1 MSIFALSVML
11 GAFFIEGVLNMAK
24 ELPKVY
30 EPQQVENEIY
40 KMWEDNG
47 YFRPTEKADA
57 KPFTIV
63 MPPPNVTGQLH
74 MGHAMDATLQD
85 TLIRFKRMQ
94 GYSALW
100 LPGVDH
106 AGIAT
111 QIKVEEE
118 LRKDGLT
125 RYDLGREKFLEKVWD
140 WKHKYGNRI
149 VEQQKKLGA
158 SCDWERARFTMDEG
172 CSKAVREVFVSL
184 YEKGLI
190 YKGSR
195 IINWCPHC
203 VTALSDA
210 EVEYVDKPGHLWHIR
225 YPLTDGSGE
234 VVVATT
240 RPETM
245 LGDTGVCVNPNDE
258 RYQHIVGKTVTLP
271 LVNKQIPIVAD
282 DYAEMEFGTG
292 CVKMTP
298 AHDPNDFEVG
308 LRHNLEVIR
317 VLDDNGVVNALG
329 GKYEGLDRYDARK
342 QIVQDL
348 QEQGYL
354 VKIDDH
360 AHNVGTCYR
369 CHNDVEPIIS
379 AQWFV
384 KMQPLAEEAIRVV
397 KEGETKFVPDRF
409 SKTYLNWME
418 NVRDWCISRQLWWGH
433 QIPAWTCEEC
443 GHITVSREDA
453 CKCEKCGSTKIE
465 RDPDVLDTWFSS
477 ALWPFETLGWPEDA
491 EDLKKFYP
499 TDVLVTGYDI
509 IFFWVARMIFSGCEH
524 TGKTPFHTVL
534 IHGLVRDN
542 QGRKMSKSLGN
553 GIDPLEMIEKYGCD
567 ALRMNMVTG
576 NSPGNDMRFYVERCE
591 AMRNFANKLWN
602 ASRYV
607 MMNLGE
613 NAKNCIP
620 NAAQLEI
627 ADKWVLS
634 KLNTLI
640 AEVTENLE
648 KYELG
653 VAVQKVYDF
662 IWDTYCDWYIELTKA
677 RLYSEDAV
685 RKDTAM
691 SVLVYVLDQVLRLLH
706 PFMPFITEQIW
717 QSIPHEGEALIVAN
731 WPVYNQDLAFKAEE
745 EQMESVMN
753 AIRAIRN
760 RRTEMNVPPSKKAT
774 LFVLTSKPQ
783 VFAEGEGFIQ
793 RLAYADQVMVLDKE
807 PENLNGMVTCATA
820 DAKLYIPMGQ
830 LVDLAKE
837 LERIDKELDKARK
850 NLAALEGK
858 LSNENFTSRAP
869 EAVVEAERAKAQKAR
884 DLILQL
890 EQSRQAME
898 LL

>member
-1 MSIFALSVML
+1 
-11 GAFFIEGVLNMAK
+11 MAK
-24 ELPKVY
+24 ELNKVY
-30 EPQQVENEIY
+30 DPKAVESEIY
-40 KMWEDNG
+40 KMWEEGG
-47 YFRPTEKADA
+47 YFHAERDESK

-85 TLIRFKRMQ
+85 SIIRFKRMQ
-94 GYSALW
+94 GYNALW
-100 LPGVDH
+100 IPGVDH

-118 LRKDGLT
+118 LRKEGLT
-125 RYDLGREKFLEKVWD
+125 RYDLGREKFLERVWD
-140 WKHKYGNRI
+140 WKNRFGNRI

-158 SCDWERARFTMDEG
+158 SCDWDRARFTMDEG

-225 YPLTDGSGE
+225 YPLEDGSGE

-245 LGDTGVCVNPNDE
+245 LGDSGVCVNPNDD
-258 RYQHIVGKTVTLP
+258 RYRSIVGKNVILP
-271 LVNKQIPIVAD
+271 LLNKPIPVVAD

-317 VLDDNGVVNALG
+317 VLDDEGKVNSLG
-329 GKYEGLDRYDARK
+329 GKYEGMDRYEARK
-342 QIVQDL
+342 AIVADL
-348 QEQGYL
+348 EAQGYL
-354 VKIDDH
+354 VKVEDYS
-360 AHNVGTCYR
+360 HNVGTCYR

-384 KMQPLAEEAIRVV
+384 KMKPLAEEAIRVV
-397 KEGETKFVPDRF
+397 KDGETRFVPDRF
-409 SKTYLNWME
+409 TKTYLNWME

-433 QIPAWTCEEC
+433 QIPAWTCADC

-453 CKCEKCGSTKIE
+453 CKCEKCGSANIE

-477 ALWPFETLGWPEDA
+477 ALWPFETLGWPEKTP
-491 EDLKKFYP
+491 DLDYFYP

-524 TGKTPFHTVL
+524 TGRTPFHTVL
-534 IHGLVRDN
+534 IHGLVRDDK
-542 QGRKMSKSLGN
+542 GRKMSKSLGN
-553 GIDPLEMIEKYGCD
+553 GIDPLEMIDQYGCD
-567 ALRMNMVTG
+567 ALRMNMVTS

-613 NAKNCIP
+613 NFVPGLPEN
-620 NAAQLEI
+620 LEI

-640 AEVTENLE
+640 SEVTENME
-648 KYELG
+648 HYELG
-653 VAVQKVYDF
+653 IAVQKIYDF

-677 RLYSEDAV
+677 RLYSEEAD
-685 RKDTAM
+685 RKQTALQ
-691 SVLVYVLDQVLRLLH
+691 VLVYVLDQTLRLLH
-706 PFMPFITEQIW
+706 PFMPYITEEIW
-717 QSIPHEGEALIVAN
+717 QSLPHEGKALIVAK
-731 WPVYNQDLAFKAEE
+731 WPVTSEALSFKEE
-745 EQMESVMN
+745 EAHMESVMN

-760 RRTEMNVPPSKKAT
+760 RRAEMNVPPSKKAT
-774 LFVLTSKPQ
+774 LYVLTSKPQ
-783 VFAEGEGFIQ
+783 IFTEGEGFIQ
-793 RLAYADQVMVLDKE
+793 RLAYADRVELLESEPANLD
-807 PENLNGMVTCATA
+807 GMVTCATA
-820 DAKLYIPMGQ
+820 DAKLFIPMGQ
-830 LVDLAKE
+830 LVDITKE
-837 LERIDKELDKARK
+837 LERIAKELDKARK
-850 NLAALEGK
+850 NLASIQGK
-858 LSNENFTSRAP
+858 LSNEKFTARAP
-869 EAVVEAERAKAQKAR
+869 EAVVNAEREKAKKAA
-884 DLILQL
+884 DLIASL
-890 EQSRQAME
+890 EESEAA
-898 LL
+898 LKKNL

>member
-1 MSIFALSVML
+1 M
-11 GAFFIEGVLNMAK
+11 NR

-30 EPQQVENEIY
+30 EPQQVENKIY
-40 KMWEDNG
+40 KMWEENG
-47 YFRPTEKADA
+47 YFRPVRKEGA

-85 TLIRFKRMQ
+85 TLIRYKRMQ

-100 LPGVDH
+100 IPGVDH

-118 LRKDGLT
+118 LRKEGLT
-125 RYDLGREKFLEKVWD
+125 RYDLGREKFLERVWD

-158 SCDWERARFTMDEG
+158 SCDWDRARFTMDAG
-172 CSKAVREVFVSL
+172 CSNAVREVFVSL

-195 IINWCPHC
+195 IINWCPNC

-225 YPLTDGSGE
+225 YPLADGSGE

-258 RYQHIVGKTVTLP
+258 RYSAIVGKKVILP
-271 LVNKQIPIVAD
+271 LVNKEIPIVAD

-308 LRHNLEVIR
+308 LRHNLEIIR
-317 VLDDNGVVNALG
+317 VLDDNGVVNAYG
-329 GKYEGLDRYDARK
+329 GKYEGLDRYEARK
-342 QIVQDL
+342 QIVADL
-348 QEQGYL
+348 EQQGYL
-354 VKIDDH
+354 VKIEDH

-384 KMQPLAEEAIRVV
+384 KMKPLAEEAIRVV
-397 KEGETKFVPDRF
+397 KDGETKFVPERF

-433 QIPAWTCEEC
+433 QIPAWTCSEC
-443 GHITVSREDA
+443 GHITVSRQDA
-453 CKCEKCGSTKIE
+453 CQCEKCGSKCIE

-477 ALWPFETLGWPEDA
+477 ALWPFETLGWPEKT
-491 EDLKKFYP
+491 EDLEYFYP

-534 IHGLVRDN
+534 IHGLVRDDK
-542 QGRKMSKSLGN
+542 GRKMSKSLGN

-607 MMNLGE
+607 LMNLSE
-613 NAKNCIP
+613 DTKNELP
-620 NAAQLEI
+620 AAEDLQI

-634 KLNTLI
+634 RLNTLI
-640 AEVTENLE
+640 AEVTDNLE

-653 VAVQKVYDF
+653 VAIQKIYDF
-662 IWDTYCDWYIELTKA
+662 LWDTYCDWYIELTKT
-677 RLYSEDAV
+677 RLYSDDAGQ
-685 RKDTAM
+685 KNNALQ
-691 SVLVYVLDQVLRLLH
+691 VLVYVLDQTLRLLH
-706 PFMPFITEQIW
+706 PFMPFITEEIW
-717 QSIPHEGEALIVAN
+717 QSLPHEGEALIVAQ
-731 WPVYNQDLAFKAEE
+731 WPQYRADLQFKAEE
-745 EQMESVMN
+745 DQMEGVMS

-760 RRTEMNVPPSKKAT
+760 RRAEMNVPPSKKAA
-774 LFVLTSKPQ
+774 LFVQTAKPHM
-783 VFAEGEGFIQ
+783 FAEGEGFIQ
-793 RLAYADQVMVLDKE
+793 RLAYADKVVILDKE
-807 PENLNGMVTCATA
+807 PDDIDGMVCCTTA
-820 DAKLYIPMGQ
+820 EAKLFIPMGQ
-830 LVDLAKE
+830 LVDVQKE
-837 LERIDKELDKARK
+837 LERIRKELEKARK
-850 NLAALEGK
+850 NLSAIEGK
-858 LSNENFTSRAP
+858 LSNENFTARAP
-869 EAVVEAERAKAQKAR
+869 ESVVNAEREKAEKAR
-884 DLILQL
+884 ELISQLQ
-890 EQSRQAME
+890 QSEAAMQK
-898 LL
+898 L

>member
-1 MSIFALSVML
+1 MTR
-11 GAFFIEGVLNMAK
+11 

-30 EPQQVENEIY
+30 EPQQVENKIY

-47 YFRPTEKADA
+47 YFAPSEKKDA

-94 GYSALW
+94 GYNALW
-100 LPGVDH
+100 VPGVDH

-118 LRKDGLT
+118 LRKDGVT

-158 SCDWERARFTMDEG
+158 SCDWNRARFTMDEG
-172 CSKAVREVFVSL
+172 CSNAVREVFVSL

-195 IINWCPHC
+195 IINWCPNC

-225 YPLTDGSGE
+225 YPLADGTGE

-245 LGDTGVCVNPNDE
+245 LGDTGVCVNPNDD
-258 RYQHIVGKTVTLP
+258 RYKDIVGKKVILP
-271 LVNKQIPIVAD
+271 LVNKEIPVVAD

-308 LRHNLEVIR
+308 LRHNLEIIR
-317 VLDDNGVVNALG
+317 VLDDNGVVNAYG
-329 GKYEGLDRYDARK
+329 GKYEGLDRYEARK
-342 QIVQDL
+342 QIVKDL
-348 QEQGYL
+348 EEQGYL
-354 VKIDDH
+354 VKIEDH

-384 KMQPLAEEAIRVV
+384 KMKPLAEEAIRVV
-397 KEGETKFVPDRF
+397 KDGETKFVPDRF

-443 GHITVSREDA
+443 GHITVSRTDA
-453 CKCEKCGSTKIE
+453 CKCEKCGSAKIE

-477 ALWPFETLGWPEDA
+477 ALWPFETLGWPEKT
-491 EDLKKFYP
+491 EDLDYFYP

-534 IHGLVRDN
+534 IHGLVRDDK
-542 QGRKMSKSLGN
+542 GRKMSKSLGN
-553 GIDPLEMIEKYGCD
+553 GIDPLEMIEKFGCD

-607 MMNLGE
+607 LMNLDE
-613 NAKNCIP
+613 NAV
-620 NAAQLEI
+620 NALPAEKDLTI

-634 KLNTLI
+634 KLNSLV

-662 IWDTYCDWYIELTKA
+662 LWDTYCDWYIELTKS
-677 RLYSEDAV
+677 RLYSEDASQ
-685 RKDTAM
+685 KQSALQ
-691 SVLVYVLDQVLRLLH
+691 VLVYVLDQTLRLLH
-706 PFMPFITEQIW
+706 PFMPFITEEIW
-717 QSIPHEGEALIVAN
+717 QSLPHDGEALIVAK
-731 WPVYNQDLAFKAEE
+731 WPEYSAALEFKAEE
-745 EQMESVMN
+745 AHMESVMN

-760 RRTEMNVPPSKKAT
+760 RRADMNVPPSKKAA
-774 LFVLTSKPQ
+774 LYVLTSKPE

-793 RLAYADQVMVLDKE
+793 RLAYADQITLLDKDL
-807 PENLNGMVTCATA
+807 ENIDGMVCCTTA

-830 LVDLAKE
+830 LVDVAKE
-837 LERIDKELDKARK
+837 LERIGKELEKARK

-858 LSNENFTSRAP
+858 LSNENFVARAP
-869 EAVVEAERAKAQKAR
+869 EAVVNAEREKAAKAR
-884 DLILQL
+884 DLIAQL
-890 EQSRQAME
+890 EESEAA
-898 LL
+898 LKKL

>member
-1 MSIFALSVML
+1 
-11 GAFFIEGVLNMAK
+11 MAR

-30 EPQQVENEIY
+30 EPQQVENRIY
-40 KMWEDNG
+40 KMWEENG
-47 YFRPTEKADA
+47 HFKPNKSYDA

-94 GYSALW
+94 GYNALW
-100 LPGVDH
+100 VPGVDH

-118 LRKDGLT
+118 LRTKEGLS
-125 RYDLGREKFLEKVWD
+125 RYDLGREKFLERVWD

-158 SCDWERARFTMDEG
+158 SCDWDRARFTMDEG
-172 CSKAVREVFVSL
+172 CSAAVREVFVSL

-195 IINWCPHC
+195 IINWCPNC

-210 EVEYVDKPGHLWHIR
+210 EVEYVDKPGHLWNIR
-225 YPLTDGSGE
+225 YDLVDGTGS

-245 LGDTGVCVNPNDE
+245 LGDTGIAVNPNDE
-258 RYQHIVGKTVTLP
+258 RYQHMIGKKAILP
-271 LVNKQIPIVAD
+271 LVGREIPIVAD

-298 AHDPNDFEVG
+298 AHDPNDFEVA

-317 VLDDNGVVNALG
+317 VLDDNGVVNSYG
-329 GKYEGLDRYDARK
+329 GKYEGMDRYDARK
-342 QIVQDL
+342 AIVADL
-348 QEQGYL
+348 EAGGYL

-369 CHNDVEPIIS
+369 CHKDVEPIIS

-443 GHITVSREDA
+443 GHITVSRTDA
-453 CKCEKCGSTKIE
+453 TCCEKCGSTKIE

-477 ALWPFETLGWPEDA
+477 ALWPFETLGWPEKTQ
-491 EDLKKFYP
+491 DLGYFYP

-534 IHGLVRDN
+534 IHGLVRDD

-567 ALRMNMVTG
+567 ALRMNMVTS
-576 NSPGNDMRFYVERCE
+576 NSPGNDMRFYVTRCE

-613 NAKNCIP
+613 DAKNELP
-620 NAAQLEI
+620 VVEKLEI
-627 ADKWVLS
+627 ADKWILS

-640 AEVTENLE
+640 TEVTENMD

-653 VAVQKVYDF
+653 VAVQKIYDF
-662 IWDTYCDWYIELTKA
+662 IWDSYCDWYIELTKA
-677 RLYSEDAV
+677 RLYSEDAD
-685 RKDTAM
+685 RKQTAIQ
-691 SVLVYVLDQVLRLLH
+691 VLVYVLDQILRLLH
-706 PFMPFITEQIW
+706 PFMPFITEEIW
-717 QSIPHEGEALIVAN
+717 QSLPHEGEALIVAQ
-731 WPVYNQDLAFKAEE
+731 WPEYREDLAFKAEE
-745 EQMESVMN
+745 SLMESVME

-760 RRTEMNVPPSKKAT
+760 RRSEMNVPPSKKAA
-774 LFVLTSKPQ
+774 LYVLTSKPD
-783 VFAEGEGFIQ
+783 VFREGEGFIE
-793 RLAYADQVMVLDKE
+793 RLAYADSVTLLDAE
-807 PENLNGMVTCATA
+807 PADLNGMVTCATA
-820 DAKLYIPMGQ
+820 DAKLYIPLGQ
-830 LVDLAKE
+830 LVDIEKE
-837 LERIDKELDKARK
+837 LERIAKELEKARK
-850 NLAALEGK
+850 NLNSLEGK
-858 LSNENFTSRAP
+858 LSNENFVSRAP
-869 EAVVEAERAKAQKAR
+869 EHVVADIREKAQKAR
-884 DLILQL
+884 DLIAGL
-890 EQSRQAME
+890 EQSEEAMKK
-898 LL
+898 L